1 MWKRTRAIRKDIT
14 QQHLNCRTTAEVL
27 EIVARYHI
35 WCAHALAKEDR
46 SVFSAKINN
55 ENLEKTMTSIEQNYQ
70 GIKSYSWTIVVA
82 LICNTFSTKEIDIDL
97 VYFMETK
104 SSKKYF
110 KNPIWQ
116 RYRA

>member
-70 GIKSYSWTIVVA
+70 GMFYYRTSMYKGG
-82 LICNTFSTKEIDIDL
+82 N
-97 VYFMETK
+97 K
-104 SSKKYF
+104 SSQNLIQN
-110 KNPIWQ
+110 NPI
-116 RYRA
+116 RKRV

>member
-70 GIKSYSWTIVVA
+70 G
-82 LICNTFSTKEIDIDL
+82 KEIFIYPTL
-97 VYFMETK
+97 NPYWLILK
-104 SSKKYF
+104 NSSTNF
-110 KNPIWQ
+110 SEMSVLGS
-116 RYRA
+116 RR